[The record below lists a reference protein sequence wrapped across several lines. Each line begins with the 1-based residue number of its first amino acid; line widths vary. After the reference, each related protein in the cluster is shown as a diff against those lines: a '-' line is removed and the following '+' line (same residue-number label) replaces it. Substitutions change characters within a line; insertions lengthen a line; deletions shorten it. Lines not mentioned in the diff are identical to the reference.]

1 MIRSIH
7 WSNRCAIPNVVRMT
21 TSDTSSAF
29 SPASFSVSSAPH
41 ISRGERL
48 LATSVLVIGTGGAGL
63 RASIEL
69 AERGVQVLAVG
80 KRRKHDAHTTLAAGG
95 INAALGTMDPQDSW
109 QQHAADTLRESYY
122 LADPAI
128 VEIVARNA
136 ARGIED
142 LERWGMP
149 FAREAD
155 GRISQ
160 RFFGAHKY
168 RRTCYAGDYTGLEIQ
183 RTLLRRARE
192 LDVPIVDTIYITR
205 LLAADGR
212 IFGAYGFDIVD
223 GTPIVI
229 HADAVILAA
238 GGHNRIWRNTS
249 SRRDENTGDS
259 FRLAALAGA
268 RIRDAELVQFHPS
281 GILEPAEAAGTLVSE
296 AARGEGGIL
305 RNGLGERYMEKYD
318 PERMELSTR
327 DRVALASY
335 TEIIEGR
342 GTTNGGVFLDVS
354 HLPRE
359 TILEKLPRVYRTLID
374 LQMLDITEE
383 PIEIAPTAHYSMG
396 GVWVRPEDHST
407 GVAGLYAIGEASS
420 GLHGANRLG
429 GNSLIELLVYG
440 RITGTDAAEY
450 VSGLTEVRRS
460 PEAVAEARAEMRG
473 LLGGEAAD
481 RSAES
486 PRLLQRALRDLMTD
500 HAGVVRSEEGLR
512 EGLAKLDALQDRVDR
527 LTAHPDI
534 AGFDDLAHAFDL
546 YGSMLAARATLE
558 CALERRE
565 TRGCHNRSD
574 FPSQDDALRGSF
586 IWAPGAGVTFEPVAE
601 APDSFRDLAYE
612 QADESVAGKLV
623 E

>member
-1 MIRSIH
+1 MGH
-7 WSNRCAIPNVVRMT
+7 
-21 TSDTSSAF
+21 
-29 SPASFSVSSAPH
+29 
-41 ISRGERL
+41 
-48 LATSVLVIGTGGAGL
+48 
-63 RASIEL
+63 
-69 AERGVQVLAVG
+69 
-80 KRRKHDAHTTLAAGG
+80 
-95 INAALGTMDPQDSW
+95 AL
-109 QQHAADTLRESYY
+109 
-122 LADPAI
+122 
-128 VEIVARNA
+128 
-136 ARGIED
+136 
-142 LERWGMP
+142 
-149 FAREAD
+149 ARETD

-160 RFFGAHKY
+160 RFFGAHTY
-168 RRTCYAGDYTGLEIQ
+168 RRTSYAGDYTGLEIQ

-192 LDVPIVDTIYITR
+192 LEVPIVDTIYITR
-205 LLAADGR
+205 LLETDGR

-223 GTPIVI
+223 GTPVII

-238 GGHNRIWRNTS
+238 GGHTRIWRNTS

-268 RIRDAELVQFHPS
+268 KIRDAELVQFHPS
-281 GILEPAEAAGTLVSE
+281 GILEPTDAAGTLVSE

-305 RNGLGERYMEKYD
+305 RNALGERYMAKYD

-359 TILEKLPRVYRTLID
+359 QILEKLPRVYRTMID
-374 LQMLDITEE
+374 LQMLDITQE

-396 GVWVRPEDHST
+396 GVWVRAEDHGT
-407 GVAGLYAIGEASS
+407 GVDGLYAIGEASS

-440 RITGTDAAEY
+440 RVTGADAASY
-450 VSGLTEVRRS
+450 VSALTTVHRS
-460 PEAVAEARAEMRG
+460 AEAVAEARDEMQM
-473 LLGGEAAD
+473 LLTRTDSNGGNH
-481 RSAES
+481 ES
-486 PRLLQRALRDLMTD
+486 PRLLQRAVRDLMTK
-500 HAGVVRSEEGLR
+500 HAGVVRSEAGLR
-512 EGLAKLDALQDRVDR
+512 EGLAKLDALDERVAHI
-527 LTAHPDI
+527 TAHPDI

-574 FPSQDDALRGSF
+574 YPSQDDSLQGNF
-586 IWAPGAGVTFEPVAE
+586 LWTPTGGATLEPATE
-601 APDSFRDLAYE
+601 APDSSRELAH
-612 QADESVAGKLV
+612 ATIDDSVNGKLV